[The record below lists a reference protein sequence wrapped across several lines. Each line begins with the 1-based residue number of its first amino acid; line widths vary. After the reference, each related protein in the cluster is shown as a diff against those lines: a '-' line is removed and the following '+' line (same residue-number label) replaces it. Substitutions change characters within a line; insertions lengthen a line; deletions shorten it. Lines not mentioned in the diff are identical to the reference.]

1 MFMDWKTKYTKDINS
16 QIDIKD
22 DCNSYQYLSKDS
34 FRHRQISSN
43 MY

>member
-1 MFMDWKTKYTKDINS
+1 MDWKTKYTKDINS

-22 DCNSYQYLSKDS
+22 DYNSYQQLNKDS